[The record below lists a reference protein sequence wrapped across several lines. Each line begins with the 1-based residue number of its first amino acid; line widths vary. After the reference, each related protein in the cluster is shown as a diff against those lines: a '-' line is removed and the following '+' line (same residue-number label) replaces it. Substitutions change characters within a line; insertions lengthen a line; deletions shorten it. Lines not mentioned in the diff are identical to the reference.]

1 MKLVERTLG
10 PSPVRADSLRIAVTF
25 EMERGGG
32 SHRIWYEVPSD
43 CRDEISRS
51 GNPWLVLMLPIALG
65 AGERVML
72 SEPVDAHLVENLR
85 GVMSIW
91 QSWFP
96 ELEPVA
102 IDAPLSAAPAG
113 GARRASFFSGGADSF
128 FTLLRHDQAAEGCG
142 SGPVDDLLFIGG
154 WDIPIDSAAELD
166 QAEERLGAVAARHG
180 KRLLR
185 VGTNLKRL
193 DTMYK
198 RRWILAHGFAL
209 ATVAHLLEGRY
220 GEVVIAST
228 HSYKRLLPIGSHPL
242 TDPLL
247 GSRGLRVVHDGAGF
261 DRVAKLHRISASAA
275 DLDALR
281 VCWEGRRHDNCSR
294 CPKCIFTMAALDALG
309 LAGRTACFDW
319 SDYSAGA
326 VAALVL
332 DSDSQAQQARDVVL
346 AARRNGRE
354 ELANAMQQ
362 AVERYERVGRAVA
375 LTRRLPFLWRFD
387 YQVETMLRRRPPRSY
402 RLAQTGSGHAGG

>member
-1 MKLVERTLG
+1 MKLVERAVA
-10 PSPVRADSLRIAVTF
+10 PSPVRADSLRIAVTL

-32 SHRIWYEVPSD
+32 SHRVWFDVPAD

-51 GNPWLVLMLPIALG
+51 GNPWLLLMLPIAIA
-65 AGERVML
+65 AGEPVML
-72 SEPVDAHLVENLR
+72 SEPVDAHLAENLR
-85 GVMSIW
+85 GVMAIW
-91 QSWFP
+91 QAWFP
-96 ELEPVA
+96 ELAPVA
-102 IDAPLSAAPAG
+102 IEAPLSAAPG
-113 GARRASFFSGGADSF
+113 GGTRRASFFSGGVDSF
-128 FTLLRHDQAAEGCG
+128 FTLLRHDEAAEGCG
-142 SGPVDDLLFIGG
+142 SGAVDDLLFIGG

-166 QAEERLGAVAARHG
+166 QTEQRLGTVALRHG

-185 VGTNLKRL
+185 IGTNLKRL
-193 DTMYK
+193 DTFYK

-247 GSRGLRVVHDGAGF
+247 GSRGLRVVHDGAAF
-261 DRVAKLHRISASAA
+261 DRVAKLGRIAASAA

-281 VCWEGRRHDNCSR
+281 VCWEARRHDNCSR

-319 SDYSAGA
+319 RDYSARA

-346 AARRNGRE
+346 AARRNRRA
-354 ELANAMQQ
+354 ELADAMQQ

-375 LTRRLPFLWRFD
+375 LTRRLPLLWRFE
-387 YQVETMLRRRPPRSY
+387 YQIETLLRRRPPRSH
-402 RLAQTGSGHAGG
+402 AVVQAGHGHG